1 MWLFMWI
8 LFYNGFIN
16 WILSGN
22 IEKKVDFMIW

>member
-22 IEKKVDFMIW
+22 IGEKVDFMI